1 MKENPIS
8 VFATNATIIRDVT
21 PTGKPKFIVKLNY
34 NASDAVDRVQACHD
48 YRLKNIQSFKLLD
61 DSCVFRN
68 NDTYITFSMLAQTNT
83 SINLITCRCEHS
95 ELNEQEA
102 LELIQKGMDLAFSKV
117 SS

>member
-21 PTGKPKFIVKLNY
+21 PTGKPKYVVKLNN
-34 NASDAVDRVQACHD
+34 NASDALDRVQACHD
-48 YRLKNIQSFKLLD
+48 YRFKNIQSFKLLT
-61 DSCVFRN
+61 DSCVFKGEY
-68 NDTYITFSMLAQTNT
+68 TYITFSMLPHSNT

-95 ELNEQEA
+95 KLNEQEA
-102 LELIQKGMDLAFSKV
+102 LELIQKGMNLAFSKV